1 MSKHLRLSEKWFN
14 RGLWVISIIFAW
26 FLIGL
31 GSSVVND
38 LPRVEKYLQ
47 KDDFIDQAQMLPLQ
61 ESLSQQYTEINRAN
75 DELRGIEE
83 KLNIENKIYKNANES
98 FDNWLKTRQATK
110 RADQDDELIARTK
123 ELESIKK
130 DVNQLD
136 QQIAEKHK
144 AIAQLSIQ
152 AEGIRQQITVLNNH
166 AYEAL
171 QIEVKKQNLRVF
183 LYRLAVTLPL
193 LIIAGWLFAKKR
205 KNQYWPF
212 AWGFIFFALFTFFV
226 ELVPYLPSY
235 GGYVR
240 YGVGIVITILGGHY
254 AIRGLQRYLAKQKIA
269 EAQPETVRRKELS
282 YDIALVRLGK
292 GVCPSCERT
301 ANFANPEYDFC
312 PHCGI
317 NIFDYCQ
324 SCQTRKSAFLH
335 FCHKCGTSA
344 YSSEHTQIPT
354 E

>member
-38 LPRVEKYLQ
+38 LPKVEKYLQ
-47 KDDFIDQAQMLPLQ
+47 KDSFIDQAIMTPLQ
-61 ESLSQQYTEINRAN
+61 ESLSQQYTKINHAN
-75 DELRGIEE
+75 DELLSIEE
-83 KLNIENKIYKNANES
+83 KLRIENKVYQNANDS
-98 FDNWLKTRQATK
+98 FNNWLKTRQATE
-110 RADQDDELIARTK
+110 RADQDDELISRTK
-123 ELESIKK
+123 ELENIKK

-136 QQIAEKHK
+136 QQISEKYK
-144 AIAQLSIQ
+144 EITQLNIQ
-152 AEGIRQQITVLNNH
+152 TESIRQQITVLNNQ

-193 LIIAGWLFAKKR
+193 LILAGWLFAKKR
-205 KNQYWPF
+205 KSQYWPF

-254 AIRGLQRYLAKQKIA
+254 AIRGLQKYLAKQKIA

-282 YDIALVRLGK
+282 YDVALVRLGK
-292 GVCPSCERT
+292 GVCPSCER
-301 ANFANPEYDFC
+301 ASNFTDPEHDFC

-317 NIFDYCQ
+317 SIFNNCQ
-324 SCQTRKSAFLH
+324 VCQTRKSAFLH
-335 FCHKCGTSA
+335 FCHKCGTS
-344 YSSEHTQIPT
+344 STSKSQIPT